1 MGHFFESI
9 GRAFSFIWA
18 AIRMAFRDKDLIL
31 PSLLLIVT
39 SLAYVGVVFVLLNA
53 TDTLWLAGIDKEETA
68 VEETAVTETAEP
80 GMLSAE
86 TQPRS
91 VTTAEEDQEGRG
103 RQIAQA
109 IFYVTT
115 TFIGFLIFYVFAGMT
130 VSLVYDHICGKD
142 ARIGEAFSL
151 AAKRLPQLAL
161 LAVVATVINVLAR
174 AFRGKR
180 GRENVIGSIV
190 AGIIERL
197 WTVASFL
204 ILPGM
209 MIHNLSL
216 WQGLKRAKDIAAKN
230 LLVVAVGEIAVG
242 MVANLIGFLGV
253 AGGVGVG
260 VVVYR
265 VIPKP
270 LFVPVGLGGIIA
282 LLAIAFTIYV
292 KAAYYTCLYVNAIET
307 ADAGRRAKLRGPLAD
322 VLA

>member
-1 MGHFFESI
+1 M
-9 GRAFSFIWA
+9 
-18 AIRMAFRDKDLIL
+18 
-31 PSLLLIVT
+31 
-39 SLAYVGVVFVLLNA
+39 
-53 TDTLWLAGIDKEETA
+53 
-68 VEETAVTETAEP
+68 
-80 GMLSAE
+80 
-86 TQPRS
+86 
-91 VTTAEEDQEGRG
+91 
-103 RQIAQA
+103 
-109 IFYVTT
+109 
-115 TFIGFLIFYVFAGMT
+115 
-130 VSLVYDHICGKD
+130 
-142 ARIGEAFSL
+142 
-151 AAKRLPQLAL
+151 
-161 LAVVATVINVLAR
+161 
-174 AFRGKR
+174 
-180 GRENVIGSIV
+180 

-242 MVANLIGFLGV
+242 MVANIIGFLGV
-253 AGGVGVG
+253 VGGVGVG
-260 VVVYR
+260 VAVYR

-307 ADAGRRAKLRGPLAD
+307 ADAGHRAELRGPLAD